1 MTDHCA
7 KCGERSEVMG
17 QLVNGKCFL
26 CRDDEERE
34 AANEE
39 AAWVASQNEPM
50 TDEEHREYW
59 REHKQQIERN
69 DV

>member
-1 MTDHCA
+1 MTTHCA

-34 AANEE
+34 AE
-39 AAWVASQNEPM
+39 AEWLASQNQTM
-50 TDEEHREYW
+50 TDAEHREYL
-59 REHKQQIERN
+59 RGHKQQIERN
-69 DV
+69 DVE